1 MFIIWQECYKVLH
14 TKFFCV
20 CLQGIIRKRRNP
32 WCRNG
37 SRWSTRRMLWSADR
51 TSSLCCELMFTLSL
65 SLSHRYQW
73 KLRSLSTHTYNM
85 LRPTLEMIF
94 PRDLSPVR
102 RSGPSF
108 TFTPPPAA
116 LHRKEDK
123 TAYQYGRVCNNVIS
137 KTVLFHPLWELD
149 RPKKELKK
157 WLHSPKRGSHNNN
170 LHIYPLFWTAFAVII
185 IFLAQKIIMFIF

>member
-1 MFIIWQECYKVLH
+1 MLFLFSV
-14 TKFFCV
+14 CV

-51 TSSLCCELMFTLSL
+51 ISSLCCELMFTLSL
-65 SLSHRYQW
+65 SLSHPYQW
-73 KLRSLSTHTYNM
+73 RQWSLSTHTYNM
-85 LRPTLEMIF
+85 LRPALEMIF

-108 TFTPPPAA
+108 TFTPPPAV
-116 LHRKEDK
+116 LHRKADK
-123 TAYQYGRVCNNVIS
+123 MAYQYGRVCNNVIS

-157 WLHSPKRGSHNNN
+157 WLHSP
-170 LHIYPLFWTAFAVII
+170 
-185 IFLAQKIIMFIF
+185 

>member
-1 MFIIWQECYKVLH
+1 MLNSVLFSFENIHFSYIFLKQLSQHPLTAHWKSRMMFIIWQECIKMFYMLS
-14 TKFFCV
+14 FFRV
-20 CLQGIIRKRRNP
+20 CLQVITRKRRNP

-37 SRWSTRRMLWSADR
+37 SHWSTRRMLLSADR

-65 SLSHRYQW
+65 SHPYQW
-73 KLRSLSTHTYNM
+73 KLGSLSTHIYNM

-123 TAYQYGRVCNNVIS
+123 TSYQYGRVCNNVIS

-149 RPKKELKK
+149 RPKKE
-157 WLHSPKRGSHNNN
+157 
-170 LHIYPLFWTAFAVII
+170 
-185 IFLAQKIIMFIF
+185 